1 VRIDFKAR
9 KVVCLSFQGVA
20 SYSVDATTPYFNRN
34 MMATFL
40 STVEEVLANFPFCP
54 NSLIRPEPGSIMS
67 TCPCNHAFMFFRSLE
82 SLDPLILTFNRYHT
96 VIQAAIA
103 PVGLSGRSFA
113 VPLMIPYS
121 CR

>member
-1 VRIDFKAR
+1 MRIDFKAR

-20 SYSVDATTPYFNRN
+20 SYSVDATTLCSNRN

-40 STVEEVLANFPFCP
+40 NPVEEVLTNFPLSERLGPSGARLSC
-54 NSLIRPEPGSIMS
+54 MS

-82 SLDPLILTFNRYHT
+82 SLDPLILTSNRYHR

-121 CR
+121 YR